1 MFFGLDK
8 LGQVHPIARAVGN
21 IQFMFTA
28 CW

>member
-1 MFFGLDK
+1 MFFGPYK
-8 LGQVHPIARAVGN
+8 LGQAHPIAREVGN